1 MGLVDR
7 LRPQAAMS
15 PYQEQMIREIYGGGI
30 TSSGVSINSE
40 SAMRL
45 ITVQNCVRLRASTL
59 SRLPCHMME
68 QVGRMKNKAEDFYL
82 YPLLHDQ
89 PNEWMTAPEF
99 WGMAE
104 AHVSMTGN
112 FYAYKLGLPGRPI
125 KGLVPLKVGAVEE
138 VDQAEDYSLT
148 YNIRFRD
155 GDKRP
160 VSADKIFHLRSL
172 TTDGILGLNPIHNAR
187 ETVGLGLAGEKFL
200 ARFFGNGMHPGAVI
214 KHPLVLNSQA
224 HANLRANLKE
234 KYEGLG
240 KTHEFML
247 IDEGMDIQFP
257 TIKLVDAQFL
267 EQMKMTEA
275 QICALF
281 RVPLML
287 VGASAQSPTYASAEQ
302 FMLFYQMFSIDVPHY
317 ESAIR
322 RDLLTPDERKKYF
335 AKFNMSALQRGAFKD
350 QMEGFQIGVNAEI
363 LNPNECRDLI
373 DMNEYEGG
381 SEYRTRTSTTKDTA
395 KQSGDTTPPKE
406 GAKK

>member
-7 LRPQAAMS
+7 LRPKAAMT
-15 PYQEQMIREIYGGGI
+15 PQQEQMIREIWGGGI
-30 TSSGVSINSE
+30 TSSGVPINSE

-68 QVGRMKNKAEDFYL
+68 QVGRMKNKAVDFYL
-82 YPLLHDQ
+82 YDMLLNQ
-89 PNEWMTAPEF
+89 PNSWMTAPEF
-99 WGMAE
+99 WSMAE
-104 AHVSMTGN
+104 AHVSLRGN
-112 FYAYKLGLPGRPI
+112 FFAYKLGLSGRPI
-125 KGLVPLKVGAVEE
+125 LELIPIKAGAVEE
-138 VDQAEDYSLT
+138 VEQADDYSLT
-148 YNIRFRD
+148 YHVRFKN
-155 GDKRP
+155 GEKRP
-160 VSADKIFHLRSL
+160 IPAGRIFHLRSL

-200 ARFFGNGMHPGAVI
+200 ARFFGSGLHPGAVI
-214 KHPLVLNSQA
+214 KHPLPLNSPA
-224 HANLRANLKE
+224 HAALRANLKE

-247 IDEGMDIQFP
+247 IDEGMEIEFP

-287 VGASAQSPTYASAEQ
+287 VGASAQAPTYASAEQ
-302 FMLFYQMFSIDVPHY
+302 FMLFYQMFSIDAPHY

-322 RDLLTPDERKKYF
+322 RDLLTPEEKKKYF
-335 AKFNMSALQRGAFKD
+335 AKFNMDALQRGAFRD
-350 QMEGFQIGVNAEI
+350 RMEGFQIGVNSEI
-363 LNPNECRDLI
+363 LNPNEVRDLL
-373 DMNEYEGG
+373 DRNPYPGG
-381 SEYRTRTSTTKDTA
+381 DEYRTRTSTVKEPGEG
-395 KQSGDTTPPKE
+395 KPPEE
-406 GAKK
+406 GAMK